1 MLYFAYGSNMNWLQ
15 MQDRC
20 PSACFL
26 CRAVLPDY
34 KLAFT
39 RKSIKRG
46 CGVADVVPARY
57 HNAWGV
63 VYKISN
69 LDVEN
74 LDRSEG
80 YRSGRER
87 NSYWRRECLVLLE
100 GDEHRPQRVFTYFGD
115 PQSKPPGPNAEYK
128 ELILSGA
135 RYWHLPDDYIYELE
149 QAPGVVMAQIA
160 RKLAQHAFPL
170 VNGFLSRSFFRS
182 PTSYQLVEFDR
193 LSAGDCPARPASD
206 PGARSP
212 NRFGTRLSACVTLKR
227 ETGALDRRCDGF
239 SKLRPAILVEHK
251 STDAR

>member
-20 PSACFL
+20 PSARFL
-26 CRAVLPDY
+26 HRALLPDY

-46 CGVADVVPARY
+46 CGVADVVSARGQ
-57 HNAWGV
+57 NAWGV
-63 VYKISN
+63 VYQISN

-80 YRSGRER
+80 FRSGREE

-115 PQSKPPGPNAEYK
+115 PQWKPPRPNAEYK

-135 RYWHLPDDYIYELE
+135 RYWHLSDDYIC
-149 QAPGVVMAQIA
+149 Q
-160 RKLAQHAFPL
+160 
-170 VNGFLSRSFFRS
+170 
-182 PTSYQLVEFDR
+182 
-193 LSAGDCPARPASD
+193 
-206 PGARSP
+206 
-212 NRFGTRLSACVTLKR
+212 R
-227 ETGALDRRCDGF
+227 ETIVVD
-239 SKLRPAILVEHK
+239 
-251 STDAR
+251 